1 VGRAPLAAPT
11 AAICLIAVDEVIHQF
26 RNLVTVAEE
35 GSFTHAME
43 REHV

>member
-1 VGRAPLAAPT
+1 
-11 AAICLIAVDEVIHQF
+11 LIAVDEVIHQF
-26 RNLVTVAEE
+26 QNLVTVAEE